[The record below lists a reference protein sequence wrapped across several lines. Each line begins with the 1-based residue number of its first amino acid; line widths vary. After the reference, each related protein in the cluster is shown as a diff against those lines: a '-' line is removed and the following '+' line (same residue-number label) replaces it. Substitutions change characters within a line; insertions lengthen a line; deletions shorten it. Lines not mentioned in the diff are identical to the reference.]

1 MIGMVACTCNLSCHK
16 VELRQQ
22 GHEFQTSLDYTGSS
36 HAKETKHNKIKVD
49 LLWNYMQIILWL
61 SIYSSWNVLRESLGK
76 LNGTMF
82 TRFYL

>member
-49 LLWNYMQIILWL
+49 LL
-61 SIYSSWNVLRESLGK
+61 
-76 LNGTMF
+76 
-82 TRFYL
+82 